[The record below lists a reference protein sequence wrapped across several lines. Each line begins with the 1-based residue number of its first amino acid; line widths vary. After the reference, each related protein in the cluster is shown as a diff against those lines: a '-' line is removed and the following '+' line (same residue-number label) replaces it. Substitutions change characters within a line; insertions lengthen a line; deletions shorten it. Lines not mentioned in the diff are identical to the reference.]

1 LLVSGIRANIEQAEQ
16 TGPKET
22 TQMMKTYTINTDLN
36 ITAYESN
43 KDAFGTGLP
52 VFSSAKDLGAEL
64 AKMNVKPTDLWNSL
78 PGLVPVKKFMNRE
91 AGLKRIFAQLQSLVP
106 VPVGG
111 GQDEGETVTPR
122 KAAKKAHAPE
132 AIRETLEAFVG
143 ATAKQLKRAAT
154 KKAAAKAAKKRES
167 ADAVVADIKAKDA
180 KKKAAQA
187 NGPREGSKEALVVA
201 LLSRKG
207 GVTRAEVAKATGWLE
222 HSVGGFMS
230 GTAKT
235 KLGLPVESYK
245 TEKGERAYRLV
256 GGAA

>member
-1 LLVSGIRANIEQAEQ
+1 MN
-16 TGPKET
+16 TF
-22 TQMMKTYTINTDLN
+22 TISKDLN
-36 ITAYESN
+36 ITAYESHD
-43 KDAFGTGLP
+43 DALATGLP
-52 VFSSAKDLGAEL
+52 TFTSEMRMGEVLHM
-64 AKMNVKPTDLWNSL
+64 MNVKLVDLWNSL
-78 PGLVPVKKFMNRE
+78 PGLTPVTKFMNRQ
-91 AGLKRIFAQLQSLVP
+91 AGVRRVFAQIQSLVP

-111 GQDEGETVTPR
+111 GQEEDGFSAPKAR
-122 KAAKKAHAPE
+122 KATKKAHAPA

-143 ATAKQLKRAAT
+143 ETAKQLKRAAT
-154 KKAAAKAAKKRES
+154 KKAAKKAAKKRES
-167 ADAVVADIKAKDA
+167 ADAVIAEIKATAA
-180 KKKAAQA
+180 KRKAAQA
-187 NGPREGSKEALVVA
+187 SGPREGSKEALVVA

-245 TEKGERAYRLV
+245 TEKGERAYRLT

>member
-1 LLVSGIRANIEQAEQ
+1 
-16 TGPKET
+16 
-22 TQMMKTYTINTDLN
+22 MMKTYTINPELN

-43 KDAFGTGLP
+43 KDAFATGLP
-52 VFSSAKDLGAEL
+52 VFCSAKDLGVQL
-64 AKMNVKPTDLWNSL
+64 ALMNVKPTDLWNSL

-106 VPVGG
+106 VPAGG
-111 GQDEGETVTPR
+111 GQEEDGFAAPPTR
-122 KAAKKAHAPE
+122 KAAKKAHAPA
-132 AIRETLEAFVG
+132 AIRETLEAFVDV
-143 ATAKQLKRAAT
+143 TAKDLKRAAT
-154 KKAAAKAAKKRES
+154 KKAAKKRES
-167 ADAVVADIKAKDA
+167 VETVIADIKGKDA
-180 KKKAAQA
+180 KRKAAQA

-207 GVTRAEVAKATGWLE
+207 GVTRSEVAKATGWLE

-245 TEKGERAYRLV
+245 TEKGERAYRLT